1 METMP
6 LTHGRNAR
14 EKPGNG
20 TTLAKRQ
27 GSPRRSERRSL
38 SISCCIL
45 SRWPMATGQALPVQ
59 RHLECAVPVP
69 KNGHM
74 GIWAYGHMQKNMAKW
89 GIPEKRI
96 KNAAQRCYSEVPRTL
111 QSKVMAKCRFWGISP
126 CISP

>member
-45 SRWPMATGQALPVQ
+45 SRWPMATGQALPVL
-59 RHLECAVPVP
+59 RHLECAV
-69 KNGHM
+69 
-74 GIWAYGHMQKNMAKW
+74 
-89 GIPEKRI
+89 
-96 KNAAQRCYSEVPRTL
+96 QRCKNL
-111 QSKVMAKCRFWGISP
+111 NMLKLKCGENVNMLKLKFVKT
-126 CISP
+126 

>member
-20 TTLAKRQ
+20 TTLAKRK

-45 SRWPMATGQALPVQ
+45 SRWPMATGQALPVL
-59 RHLECAVPVP
+59 RHLECAV
-69 KNGHM
+69 
-74 GIWAYGHMQKNMAKW
+74 Q
-89 GIPEKRI
+89 
-96 KNAAQRCYSEVPRTL
+96 CYSSLLLPPAFGLSRAETFNRNLYTVTAREGVPLGAARAL
-111 QSKVMAKCRFWGISP
+111 QARP
-126 CISP
+126 